1 MSTIT
6 AAAIAP
12 EAGHTHEAM
21 RLDAF
26 RAYVSNIVG
35 RKKVRPS
42 VCLYARYYSVE
53 YLNAPSGLV
62 ILAHQDSDDAQ
73 VDGIHPAAIGKSVD
87 NFRNIVEP
95 LKGTS
100 TDAPAYNVHYITRRS
115 QGGLVREAFGRMIQQ
130 GGPEA
135 PHVSTDKSFYL
146 EIYNTRIGP
155 IVGAVES
162 FETVYVIR
170 PADALILQKAA

>member
-26 RAYVSNIVG
+26 RAYVSNIVWSE
-35 RKKVRPS
+35 KKVRPS

-53 YLNAPSGLV
+53 YLERAIRAGYPRPSRFPTTPRWTAFTLPPLV
-62 ILAHQDSDDAQ
+62 KVSTTS
-73 VDGIHPAAIGKSVD
+73 GT
-87 NFRNIVEP
+87 IVEP

-100 TDAPAYNVHYITRRS
+100 TDAPAYNVPLYHAPFAGWPCSRSLWTDDPARGPRRH
-115 QGGLVREAFGRMIQQ
+115 
-130 GGPEA
+130 

-146 EIYNTRIGP
+146 EIYNTRI
-155 IVGAVES
+155 
-162 FETVYVIR
+162 R
-170 PADALILQKAA
+170 ADRRSC